1 MSLYKLIRPMGEGG
15 MGTVFEAWRIF
26 NGRPRRIACK
36 SLRDDRL
43 ENSRYCE
50 LFGREV
56 ELNFEIGNEHPGLV
70 TVYDCIEDKY
80 GRHHLMM
87 ELVRGCNLFEIRQA
101 FGRIRWDV
109 LQLIATEVLN
119 TLGYIHS
126 RGVVHRDISP
136 CNVLASL
143 SGEIKVSD
151 LGLAKFI
158 TRNCSSPPPGLRS
171 PPWGPSMETPDHL

>member
-1 MSLYKLIRPMGEGG
+1 
-15 MGTVFEAWRIF
+15 
-26 NGRPRRIACK
+26 
-36 SLRDDRL
+36 
-43 ENSRYCE
+43 
-50 LFGREV
+50 
-56 ELNFEIGNEHPGLV
+56 
-70 TVYDCIEDKY
+70 
-80 GRHHLMM
+80 MM

-151 LGLAKFI
+151 LGLAKFVTDASSEPGWFRGKWQYAAPEWIRGGSYCRRSDLFSFAAMMYTLI
-158 TRNCSSPPPGLRS
+158 T
-171 PPWGPSMETPDHL
+171 